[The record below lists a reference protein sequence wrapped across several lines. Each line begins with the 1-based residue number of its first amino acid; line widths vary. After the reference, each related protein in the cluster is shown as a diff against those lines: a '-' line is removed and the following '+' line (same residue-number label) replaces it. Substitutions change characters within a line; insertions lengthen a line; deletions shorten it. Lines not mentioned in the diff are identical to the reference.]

1 MSQASPPSTRP
12 YLIRAIYEWSLD
24 NGFTP
29 QILVST
35 TNENVSVPAEHVQDG
50 QIVLNIHPQSV
61 KNLELGNEY
70 IMCSARFSGRPFEL
84 IIPIVSVLAVY
95 SRENGQGIVFQD
107 EGSEP
112 PSPPS
117 PETGPDIKADV
128 PPGPDR
134 SSHLK
139 LVK

>member
-29 QILVST
+29 QVLVST
-35 TNENVSVPAEHVQDG
+35 ANENVSVPAEHVQDG

-84 IIPIVSVLAVY
+84 IIPVVSVLAVY
-95 SRENGQGIVFQD
+95 ARENGQGIVFQD
-107 EGSEP
+107 ESSDP

-117 PETGPDIKADV
+117 PETDTDIKADV
-128 PPGPDR
+128 PPGSDR
-134 SSHLK
+134 TSHLK